1 MPNTKRCII
10 IPAFNEEKQLASVI
24 ESVRKYSD
32 ADIVVIDDGSGDMT
46 AEIARKAGAF
56 VIRHPFNMGA
66 GAALQTGYKYA
77 SENNYDYLL
86 QIDGDGQHHPRY
98 ITDLFAIVENHK
110 CDIVFGSRF
119 LKGNQYK
126 LGFLKYTGI
135 KIFRQIISIITGEI
149 ITDPTSGYRCMN
161 RNVFDQFTEDFF
173 PCDYPDAN
181 IVILL
186 HRMGFKIS
194 ELPVTM
200 VPNPEGRSMHRGV
213 FKVTYYVFKIFLSIL
228 VILLRKKSTS

>member
-1 MPNTKRCII
+1 MNTKRLII
-10 IPAFNEEKQLASVI
+10 IPAFNEEKQIASVI
-24 ESVRKYSD
+24 ENIRKYSD
-32 ADIVVIDDGSGDMT
+32 ADIVVIDDGSGDLTT
-46 AEIARKAGAF
+46 AIARKAGAF

-66 GAALQTGYKYA
+66 GAAVQTGYKYA

-98 ITDLFAIVENHK
+98 IPDMFAIVENHK
-110 CDIVFGSRF
+110 CDIVYGSRF
-119 LKGNQYK
+119 LKANQYK
-126 LGFLKYTGI
+126 PGFLKYAGI
-135 KIFRQIISIITGEI
+135 KMFQQIIIITTGEI

-161 RNVFDQFTEDFF
+161 RNVFDHFTGDCY

-200 VPNPEGRSMHRGV
+200 MPNPEGRSMHRGV
-213 FKVTYYVFKIFLSIL
+213 FKITYYFFKVFLLIF

>member
-1 MPNTKRCII
+1 MVNAKRCVI

-24 ESVRKYSD
+24 EGVRKYSNVN
-32 ADIVVIDDGSGDMT
+32 IIVIDDGSRDMT
-46 AEIARKAGAF
+46 AEIARQSSAY

-66 GAALQTGYKYA
+66 GAAVQTGYKYA

-86 QIDGDGQHHPRY
+86 QLDGDGQHHPRY
-98 ITDLFAIVENHK
+98 IPDLFAIVENHK

-119 LKGNQYK
+119 LKGKPYK

-135 KIFRQIISIITGEI
+135 KIFRQIIRIITREI

-161 RNVFDQFTEDFF
+161 RNVFEQFTEDFY

-186 HRMGFKIS
+186 HRLGFIIS

-213 FKVTYYVFKIFLSIL
+213 FKITYYFFKVFLSIL
-228 VILLRKKSTS
+228 VILLRKKSAS